1 MTKPV
6 FNNILEKLAISL
18 MASAISLSA
27 MAEDTAVL
35 DESSKVK
42 VSVLEFTSPQF
53 YWDEAKRK
61 VKGEVGD
68 LFQCALDRVDFEYT
82 LKVYPTSRQHH
93 LMATSQLDVA
103 FAWQQTEE
111 RDLIGTFALP
121 VKKVMFGVLTT
132 RDDITDMDSLEGL
145 TISAPRKSNWIEFLR
160 KYKVDIDESY
170 SYESAIMKAIH
181 GRTDGAIFAQAAIQ
195 GKEIEPAKFV
205 PIDEYAIGFYVAN
218 LSPRRDDILFA
229 LNQAI
234 TSCTKDSDN

>member
-1 MTKPV
+1 MTKHILD
-6 FNNILEKLAISL
+6 NILEKLAISL
-18 MASAISLSA
+18 MASSISLSA

-35 DESSKVK
+35 DKVPKVK

-53 YWDEAKRK
+53 YWDEDNRK

-205 PIDEYAIGFYVAN
+205 PVDEYAIGFYVAN